1 MDYTASLGR
10 SEIKIEIQNMLEV
23 IQDTRNDLTKKR
35 CVYLYGD
42 TGVGKTT
49 FIMNILKELDYD
61 IVRYDAGDVRNKNVV
76 AMISRSHISEKSV
89 ISMFQQRQRPIA
101 IVMDDIDGM
110 NSGDKGGINALIKL
124 VRPKK
129 TKKQK
134 LEDKMFNLIIC
145 VGNSVSD
152 KKIKELMKVCHC
164 FELPTP
170 NKTQMSELI
179 NANLSFVDDPLRD
192 SVSNFVKGDLN
203 KLEYLRDLANR
214 NRTALSKFLMLH
226 RNEGKRGYED
236 VKDITTALFNKRQSI
251 NRHNSIM
258 NETDRT
264 IVALSWHEN
273 VIDHF
278 EHFPTNM
285 AFSLYLVI
293 LKHICFGDYID
304 RLMFQHQVWQLNEMT
319 SLIKTF
325 YNNNL
330 FHVAL
335 QSNKLSNVQ
344 IASDDV
350 RFTKVLTKYSTEYN
364 NKNFIA
370 SICKRLSM
378 DYMDAITMV
387 MRSQGCENTVSVFAD
402 YEISKLDVDRV
413 YRYVNVFN

>member
-1 MDYTASLGR
+1 M
-10 SEIKIEIQNMLEV
+10 KIEIQNMLEV
-23 IQDTRNDLTKKR
+23 IQDTKHDLTQKR
-35 CVYLYGD
+35 CIYLYGD

-49 FIMNILKELDYD
+49 FIMHILKKLDYD

-76 AMISRSHISEKSV
+76 GMISRSNISEKSV
-89 ISMFQQRQRPIA
+89 ISMFQQRERPIA

-124 VRPKK
+124 IRPKK

-134 LEDKMFNLIIC
+134 LEENMFNLLIC

-152 KKIKELMKVCHC
+152 KKIKELMKVCYC
-164 FELPTP
+164 IELPTP
-170 NKTQMSELI
+170 NKGQMSKLI
-179 NANLSFVDDPLRD
+179 KEKLSIDDD
-192 SVSNFVKGDLN
+192 VFCDNIFHFVKGDLN
-203 KLEYLRDLANR
+203 KLEYLRNLANR
-214 NRTALSKFLMLH
+214 NNSALIKFLMLH
-226 RNEGKRGYED
+226 SNEGRRGYED
-236 VKDITTALFNKRQSI
+236 VKHITTTLFHQSQPI
-251 NRHNSIM
+251 SRHNAIM

-278 EHFPTNM
+278 AHFPISS
-285 AFSLYLVI
+285 AFSLYYGVLNN
-293 LKHICFGDYID
+293 ICFGDYID

-325 YNNNL
+325 YNNHL
-330 FHVAL
+330 FHTAL
-335 QSNKLSNVQ
+335 ESYQLNNVT
-344 IASDDV
+344 IATDDV

-370 SICKRLSM
+370 SICERLSM

-387 MRSQGCENTVSVFAD
+387 IRSRGCENPVAVFAN

-413 YRYVNVFN
+413 HRYISAFN